1 MVRGS
6 SELNLLSSRW
16 GRGWNPS
23 WGVALYWADLVL
35 GPWGRKYATLYWAP
49 LPACLLVLSADRVV
63 LFSRVAVGYY
73 NWVGI
78 RLWLK
83 PPDKQGSWKQ
93 PLRCSVCSRG
103 KLTLITRFAST
114 IGSGLRWAIIGG
126 GVGYSVVVGP
136 IYTS

>member
-1 MVRGS
+1 MGCR
-6 SELNLLSSRW
+6 R
-16 GRGWNPS
+16 
-23 WGVALYWADLVL
+23 ADAVLVDFTVQYRAAPRVWTL
-35 GPWGRKYATLYWAP
+35 CYAKLHCP
-49 LPACLLVLSADRVV
+49 PDLFVLSAVRVV
-63 LFSRVAVGYY
+63 PFSRVAVGYY
-73 NWVGI
+73 HWVGI

-103 KLTLITRFAST
+103 KLTLITRFASA